1 MMAAMAG
8 GAGAAEEI
16 TLPHDAMIHET
27 RTQTTKN
34 KHQTGFYPGG
44 VYEYTKSFTA
54 PAEWEDGN
62 VFLEFEGVM
71 ERARV
76 FVNGDYAGGHPYGYT
91 GFALKLNDFLKYG
104 QPNEIKVVANT
115 SAEESS
121 RWYSGSG
128 IYRSVNLHVGGA
140 VYIPVD
146 GLRIRTP
153 EIEEDCAT
161 VQVDV
166 PVANSGAKT
175 RIVRVVTT
183 LIDEQG
189 NTAGAENTKVTL
201 FAGSAP
207 TIRQRILLDA
217 PHLWDVDDPYLYTCC
232 VKVIPDAKAAAGEE
246 AAAEPEALDEAVS
259 SFGVRSLSLNAKHGL
274 RINGRGVKL
283 RGSCIH
289 HDNGVIG
296 AVTLERAEEHRCR
309 QLKEAGF
316 NCIRSS
322 HHPVSRAMLDACDRI
337 GMLVLDELFDSWT
350 RTKNNNDYANYFPD
364 YWEKDAE
371 LMVAKDFNHPS
382 VILYISGNEIQ
393 EAATP
398 KGAEM
403 NRIITAKLHALD
415 PDRYVTVAI
424 NGLLA
429 CMDHMGEIM
438 CSIMGITMEQMMEM
452 MAAQAAAQ
460 APGAEAS
467 GAPQT
472 ETASGQE
479 ATSGISGDAQETNP
493 SSGEEDGGAAAGSA
507 GEEDITE
514 HASQYVVD
522 PEEDHSQGGVDSTNA
537 STDFMKGPMADAFAA
552 NQVVTDLLEEFGSV
566 TDLVGYNYLTAR
578 HAPEHDLFPN
588 RVVLG
593 TETLPSD
600 IVRLWKI
607 VKENPHVIGDM
618 TWTGYDYLGE
628 AGSGVTYYDGRIPFT
643 ANWPISISY
652 MGDIDL
658 IGHRR
663 PISYLR
669 EIVYGLRTA
678 PYIAV
683 EKLNHYGGTGI
694 KSAWPWKDEIA
705 SWTWAGYEGKPA
717 VINVYSNAEE
727 VELFRNGTSLGRKA
741 VSEESEYYAAFET
754 TYQPGE
760 LKAISYI
767 GGEESGCD
775 ILRTAA
781 PEVSL
786 QVQADRTSLSAD
798 GADLS
803 FLTVSL
809 ADAQGNVNMQAV
821 KTVTVSVEG
830 AGTLQGF
837 GSADY
842 ATENSYDSTTWDTWE
857 GRLLAVVRAGSEPGE
872 ITVTFTAD
880 GCEPVKIVLTVQ

>member
-1 MMAAMAG
+1 MVRKKWNNGWHVGKAGESPMMAAMAG
-8 GAGAAEEI
+8 GAGAVQEI
-16 TLPHDAMIHET
+16 TLPHDAMIHEQRT
-27 RTQTTKN
+27 RATKN
-34 KHQTGFYPGG
+34 LHQTGFYPGG
-44 VYEYTKSFTA
+44 VYEYTKSFEV
-54 PAEWEDGN
+54 PAEWEGQDI
-62 VFLEFEGVM
+62 VVEFEGVM

-76 FVNGDYAGGHPYGYT
+76 LVNGDYAGGHPYGYT
-91 GFALKLNDFLKYG
+91 GFTVTLNDFLKYG

-128 IYRSVNLHVGGA
+128 IYRNVNLYVSGPVH
-140 VYIPVD
+140 IPVN
-146 GLRIRTP
+146 GLRISTP
-153 EIEEDCAT
+153 EVEEDCAS

-166 PVANSGAKT
+166 PLVNHSGKT
-175 RIVRVVTT
+175 GTVRVITT
-183 LIDEQG
+183 LLDASGGI
-189 NTAGAENTKVTL
+189 AGSENTKVTL
-201 FAGSAP
+201 FAGSDP
-207 TIRQRILLDA
+207 VIRQRILLDA
-217 PHLWDVDDPYLYTCC
+217 VHLWDVDDPYLYTCR
-232 VKVIPDAKAAAGEE
+232 VKIVDGAAAGGETLL
-246 AAAEPEALDEAVS
+246 LDEAED
-259 SFGVRSLSLNAKHGL
+259 SFGVRTLTLNAKHGL
-274 RINGRGVKL
+274 RLNGKEIKL
-283 RGSCIH
+283 RGTCIH

-296 AVTLERAEEHRCR
+296 AATLERAEERRCA
-309 QLKEAGF
+309 QMKAAGF

-322 HHPVSRAMLDACDRI
+322 HHPMSRAMLDACDRI
-337 GMLVLDELFDSWT
+337 GMLVLDELSDMWT
-350 RTKNNNDYANYFPD
+350 RSKNNNDYAQFFTD

-371 LMVAKDFNHPS
+371 AMVAKDYNHPC
-382 VILYISGNEIQ
+382 VIMYISGNEIQ

-398 KGAEM
+398 KGSEW
-403 NRIITAKLHALD
+403 NRAITKKLHELD
-415 PDRYVTVAI
+415 PSRYVTVAI

-452 MAAQAAAQ
+452 MAAQA
-460 APGAEAS
+460 
-467 GAPQT
+467 
-472 ETASGQE
+472 
-479 ATSGISGDAQETNP
+479 
-493 SSGEEDGGAAAGSA
+493 GAAAADAPSEEVVPDDDGA
-507 GEEDITE
+507 AKEETQEADADDDGETIAE

-522 PEEDHSQGGVDSTNA
+522 PSEEHSQGGVDATNG
-537 STDFMKGPMADAFAA
+537 STDFMKGPMADAFAC

-578 HAPEHDLFPN
+578 HALEHTLFPN

-643 ANWPISISY
+643 SNWPISVAY
-652 MGDIDL
+652 MGDIDI

-678 PYIAV
+678 PFIAV
-683 EKLNHYGGTGI
+683 EKVNHYGETGI

-705 SWTWAGYEGKPA
+705 SWTWDGYEGKPA
-717 VINVYSNAEE
+717 VVNVYSNADE
-727 VELFRNGTSLGRKA
+727 VELFRNGVSLGRKA
-741 VSEESEYYAAFET
+741 VSEETEYYASFET
-754 TYQPGE
+754 VYQPGE
-760 LKAISYI
+760 LKAVSYKD
-767 GGEESGCD
+767 GKENGSD
-775 ILRTAA
+775 ILRTA
-781 PEVSL
+781 SSD
-786 QVQADRTSLSAD
+786 VQLKADADRTVLSAD

-803 FLTVSL
+803 YITISL
-809 ADAQGNVNMQAV
+809 VDADGNANMQAV
-821 KTVTVSVEG
+821 KTVTVSAEG

-842 ATENSYDSTTWDTWE
+842 ETENSYDNTTWDTWE
-857 GRLLAVVRAGSEPGE
+857 GQLLAVVRAGNEPGE

-880 GCEPVKIVLTVQ
+880 GCGAQTVTLIVR